1 MSLSEEL
8 QEKLEIKNLFS
19 LKLGNFELPVSK
31 GVVVSWGIILF
42 LVILSII
49 LTRNLKVQNPGKR
62 QAFVEFCMEKLYNI
76 FYGILGERGKKYV
89 PFLITMILYL
99 GVANILGLFGIT
111 PPTKELNT
119 TAGMAL
125 LSIVYIQIVGIR
137 EFGVKGWLK
146 SFSHPS
152 PIMIPMNLLE
162 LIIKPLSLCM
172 RLFGNVLGAYI
183 IMELII
189 YAIPAVLPLAASMYF
204 DIFDGLLQAYV
215 FCFLTTLYIHETL
228 SLDEE

>member
-8 QEKLEIKNLFS
+8 QEKLQIENLFS
-19 LKLGNFELPVSK
+19 VKLGNFELPVSK

-49 LTRNLKVQNPGKR
+49 LTRNLKVKNPGKR
-62 QAFVEFCMEKLYNI
+62 QAFVEFCIEKLYNI
-76 FYGILGERGKKYV
+76 FYNILGERGRKYV

-99 GVANILGLFGIT
+99 GVANILGLFGIQ

-125 LSIVYIQIVGIR
+125 VSIVYIQIVGIR

-146 SFSHPS
+146 SFAHPS
-152 PIMIPMNLLE
+152 PIMVPMNLLE

>member
-76 FYGILGERGKKYV
+76 FYSILGERGKKYV